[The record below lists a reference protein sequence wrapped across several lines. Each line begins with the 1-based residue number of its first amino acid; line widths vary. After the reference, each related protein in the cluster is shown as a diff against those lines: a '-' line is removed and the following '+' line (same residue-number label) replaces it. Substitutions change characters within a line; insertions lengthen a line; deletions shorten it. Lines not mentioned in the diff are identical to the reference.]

1 MNSRLQMSGKNA
13 GASSVVGTKMWG
25 GGEKKKQVNDGKPQ
39 KKLYYYY
46 FQFFGYIVTLALF
59 KF

>member
-1 MNSRLQMSGKNA
+1 MSGKNA

>member
-1 MNSRLQMSGKNA
+1 MSGKNA
-13 GASSVVGTKMWG
+13 GFFSSWNKDVVVGK
-25 GGEKKKQVNDGKPQ
+25 EKKKQVSDGKPQ